1 MRSGLQMCSASDLMY
16 VVWQVKPVVDITWF
30 SWQLWR
36 LTGRRGMAFL
46 YLYSLLGFACL
57 KLVTPDFGLL
67 ANTEYRLEGAF
78 RWVACILA
86 VLTIVRFAL
95 AVFSGRNDRC
105 KSSSAS
111 SSILLDILDI

>member
-1 MRSGLQMCSASDLMY
+1 MIRCTLAVQVSSASDLTY
-16 VVWQVKPVVDITWF
+16 VLWQVKPVVDITWF

-78 RWVACILA
+78 RWVTCLHA
-86 VLTIVRFAL
+86 VLSVDWFAL
-95 AVFSGRNDRC
+95 AASSSRNDSC
-105 KSSSAS
+105 SSS
-111 SSILLDILDI
+111 SSILLDSLF

>member
-1 MRSGLQMCSASDLMY
+1 MIRCTLAVQVSSASDLTY
-16 VVWQVKPVVDITWF
+16 VLWQVKPVVDITWF

-78 RWVACILA
+78 RW
-86 VLTIVRFAL
+86 LTLHPCCPVY
-95 AVFSGRNDRC
+95 
-105 KSSSAS
+105 
-111 SSILLDILDI
+111 